1 MEWERPGDDQLTW
14 SWVKITFPDPLS
26 PLVQSSMA
34 YATQGWARA
43 NRSLGT
49 PGATRIRFV
58 DGYFYTNWQPVGL
71 TTWDAAIDAW
81 RAAEEAVA
89 TRWAEEWLPEVQA
102 DLARLRAID
111 LPGLAGDDL
120 SRALQDVLIVRTRQG
135 EIHAHL
141 ASSPAGAVERLVD
154 WYLARFAGS
163 SETDAYRLVQGQS
176 NTSVESGH
184 RLWRLS
190 RMLTPD
196 LEQHLRR
203 GERAD
208 LPEPFRSELEAYL
221 DQYGHRPHLSSD
233 PASPTWYE
241 DPAPV
246 VAMILSYAE
255 NDVADPRIEVQRLA
269 VEREAAISSVRDEL
283 APGERDEFER
293 LLATALAAH
302 PLTEDHAFWL
312 DQQGMAAL
320 RRVCAEFGRR
330 MVETGSLDHA
340 ADIAYL
346 TLDELLLWGFGMAQ
360 PLRPLVAERRA
371 VHAAQRQ
378 LAPPDFLGQPPEP
391 AGWIDRYGG
400 PATAQESGPDE
411 VRGVGASAGVV
422 RGTARV
428 VRTLDE
434 AQALRKGEILVC
446 IATEPNWTPLF
457 GVAAGLV
464 TDIGGSLSHAAVVA
478 REYRL
483 PAVVGTRKATAAIVN
498 GQPIEVDGAQ
508 GIVRLL

>member
-1 MEWERPGDDQLTW
+1 MR
-14 SWVKITFPDPLS
+14 
-26 PLVQSSMA
+26 
-34 YATQGWARA
+34 
-43 NRSLGT
+43 
-49 PGATRIRFV
+49 
-58 DGYFYTNWQPVGL
+58 
-71 TTWDAAIDAW
+71 
-81 RAAEEAVA
+81 
-89 TRWAEEWLPEVQA
+89 
-102 DLARLRAID
+102 
-111 LPGLAGDDL
+111 
-120 SRALQDVLIVRTRQG
+120 
-135 EIHAHL
+135 
-141 ASSPAGAVERLVD
+141 
-154 WYLARFAGS
+154 
-163 SETDAYRLVQGQS
+163 
-176 NTSVESGH
+176 
-184 RLWRLS
+184 
-190 RMLTPD
+190 
-196 LEQHLRR
+196 EQ
-203 GERAD
+203 
-208 LPEPFRSELEAYL
+208 
-221 DQYGHRPHLSSD
+221 
-233 PASPTWYE
+233 
-241 DPAPV
+241 
-246 VAMILSYAE
+246 
-255 NDVADPRIEVQRLA
+255 
-269 VEREAAISSVRDEL
+269 L